1 MRLSKPPGCFGSRRC
16 RRRTSRPSV
25 RCGSRWL
32 ASTWPRSTGLFEAF
46 REMLGSAY
54 SPDVELTVL
63 ASGLGSG
70 VGQFYRG
77 ADGVVQYLREWF
89 EPFSE
94 YYVENLDYS
103 TLAIASSFR
112 VGSGVSGAE
121 AAPMSKSNSPPFLSC
136 GRVRSRGFIS
146 TTPWKRP
153 GTTPGCGSRRCRRRT
168 WRSYGKRWMH

>member
-1 MRLSKPPGCFGSRRC
+1 MSEENVE
-16 RRRTSRPSV
+16 TV
-25 RCGSRWL
+25 RSLWEPVAGINVAAIDW
-32 ASTWPRSTGLFEAF
+32 GVEAF

-94 YYVENLDYS
+94 YYVENLDYIDAGDCVLVPS
-103 TLAIASSFR
+103 RQWGIGG
-112 VGSGVSGAE
+112 GSGARVEIELTTLFELREGQIARVHQYDTLEE
-121 AAPMSKSNSPPFLSC
+121 AWDDPRL
-136 GRVRSRGFIS
+136 RE
-146 TTPWKRP
+146 
-153 GTTPGCGSRRCRRRT
+153 
-168 WRSYGKRWMH
+168 